1 MWYNSE
7 DDFCTGYRNVSQCQQ
22 QSYSGLRSPRQSCFT
37 YLIKLIPPSFSELCY
52 FEIHVFQ
59 GVHEKVLLDHHK
71 ASDALKATTADNR
84 VLISQHQNALQ
95 RERDQWN
102 NRMVEQERMLEI
114 SRSEM
119 AQEVAREKEKQ
130 EYLEHE
136 K

>member
-1 MWYNSE
+1 MWYNFE
-7 DDFCTGYRNVSQCQQ
+7 DDFCTGYRNVSHCQQ
-22 QSYSGLRSPRQSCFT
+22 QSYSGLHSPRRSCFT
-37 YLIKLIPPSFSELCY
+37 YLIKLIPYSFSETCY
-52 FEIHVFQ
+52 FVIHVCQ

-102 NRMVEQERMLEI
+102 NRMAEQERMLEI

>member
-1 MWYNSE
+1 MWYNFE
-7 DDFCTGYRNVSQCQQ
+7 DDFCTGYRNVSHCQQ
-22 QSYSGLRSPRQSCFT
+22 QSYSGLHSPRRSCFT
-37 YLIKLIPPSFSELCY
+37 YLIKLIPYSFSETCY
-52 FEIHVFQ
+52 FVIHVCQ

-102 NRMVEQERMLEI
+102 NRMAEQERMLEI
-114 SRSEM
+114 ARSEM